1 MRVWW
6 TAPDDTG
13 AGVGNVYPLLKYQVV
28 LQQTAIAA
36 NPLAATSLVK
46 LLDASVNE
54 TEFSM
59 LQKGVQYFAFVR
71 ALNDAGQYPGDE
83 GYGPWGIGSASCVDG
98 SERQD
103 VCAGNGVHAV
113 HRPEKVSD
121 LQLLPI
127 GDGLLTAVWWAPSD
141 TGNGLST
148 YPLVRYDLHLQATA
162 NLIM

>member
-59 LQKGVQYFAFVR
+59 LQKGVQGMRLTNGNLSILVQFDRPSNTGAG
-71 ALNDAGQYPGDE
+71 AGQPWPLL
-83 GYGPWGIGSASCVDG
+83 GYECLEDSQASA
-98 SERQD
+98 
-103 VCAGNGVHAV
+103 A
-113 HRPEKVSD
+113 
-121 LQLLPI
+121 
-127 GDGLLTAVWWAPSD
+127 
-141 TGNGLST
+141 
-148 YPLVRYDLHLQATA
+148 HLWPCCQYQ
-162 NLIM
+162 